1 MAYNEFSLDLLKQR
15 FGLQI
20 NEGIDIF
27 SGVPAV
33 PVSDLLSET
42 IREGVP
48 LALAIS
54 TEKARS
60 ELIIT
65 PILLEVRRQLGQR
78 ISFFSGVEFT
88 VDSERG
94 LKGICDYLLSLST
107 EQLTIEAPVVAIVE
121 AKNENIKQGISQC
134 IAELVAAQLFNRQ
147 HNNPIDVIYGAVTT
161 GSNWKFLR
169 LVETTVTVDL
179 TEYYIHE
186 VEKIIAILV
195 QMIKTVIDGD
205 GGPSSWR

>member
-20 NEGIDIF
+20 DEGIDIF
-27 SGVPAV
+27 SDVPAV
-33 PVSDLLSET
+33 SVSDLLSET

-65 PILLEVRRQLGQR
+65 PILLEVRRQFGQR

-88 VDSERG
+88 VDPERG
-94 LKGICDYLLSLST
+94 LKGTCDYLLSLST

-147 HNNPIDVIYGAVTT
+147 RNNPIETIYGVVTT

-169 LVETTVTVDL
+169 
-179 TEYYIHE
+179 
-186 VEKIIAILV
+186 
-195 QMIKTVIDGD
+195 
-205 GGPSSWR
+205 

>member
-15 FGLQI
+15 FDLRI
-20 NEGIDIF
+20 DEGIDIF
-27 SGVPAV
+27 SDVPAV
-33 PVSDLLSET
+33 SVSDLLKQT

-94 LKGICDYLLSLST
+94 LKGTCDYLLSLSS

-121 AKNENIKQGISQC
+121 AKNENIKQEISQC

-147 HNNPIDVIYGAVTT
+147 HNNSIETIYGVVTT

-179 TEYYIHE
+179 TEYYIRE
-186 VEKIIAILV
+186 VEKIVGILV

-205 GGPSSWR
+205 GGPSGWR

>member
-20 NEGIDIF
+20 DEGIDIF
-27 SGVPAV
+27 SDVPAV
-33 PVSDLLSET
+33 SVSDLLSET

-65 PILLEVRRQLGQR
+65 PILLEVRRQFGQR

-88 VDSERG
+88 VDPERG
-94 LKGICDYLLSLST
+94 LKGTCDYLLSLST

-147 HNNPIDVIYGAVTT
+147 RNNPIETIYGVVTT

-169 LVETTVTVDL
+169 LTVDL
-179 TEYYIHE
+179 TEYYIRE
-186 VEKIIAILV
+186 VEKIVGILV
-195 QMIKTVIDGD
+195 QMIKTVIDGV
-205 GGPSSWR
+205 